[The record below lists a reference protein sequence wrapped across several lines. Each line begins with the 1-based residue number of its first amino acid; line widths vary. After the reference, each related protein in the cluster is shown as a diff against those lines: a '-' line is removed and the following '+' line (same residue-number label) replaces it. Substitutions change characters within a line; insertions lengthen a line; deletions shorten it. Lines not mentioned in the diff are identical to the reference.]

1 MLMLRRVLAN
11 QELLLMHVVI
21 YYHYH
26 YYFKIIVIIIS
37 HETSRKVK
45 TVETAYI
52 AFPLSRMNIHGN
64 LAAALRIHK
73 HKPPV
78 RYSSPDG
85 NLLPCTKLSVE
96 RSTVFFFLFGIEE
109 IHCHDRYTST

>member
-1 MLMLRRVLAN
+1 MLRRVLAN

-96 RSTVFFFLFGIEE
+96 RSTVFFFSFW
-109 IHCHDRYTST
+109 DRRDPLS